1 MGARDDRG
9 PDAGLDE
16 PRELGGHAL
25 DRAPRLDV
33 RVEQVA
39 GDQDEVD
46 ALRDREVHGGRE
58 GRELPFALGS
68 RLLSEVVVT
77 GAEMDVGGVDDP

>member
-1 MGARDDRG
+1 MCIRDR
-9 PDAGLDE
+9 
-16 PRELGGHAL
+16 
-25 DRAPRLDV
+25 
-33 RVEQVA
+33 VA

-46 ALRDREVHGGRE
+46 ALRDREVNGRGE
-58 GRELPFALGS
+58 RRELPFALGS